1 MTTEAPNW
9 LPVKPENIPADLK
22 ARDQWV
28 AWRPVCRDGKWTKVP
43 INIRSGREAKSDTPA
58 TWAPFDAAL
67 AYASAHPWNGNGRG
81 VAGVGYVLAADD
93 PFVGVDL
100 DKCLDPDKGID
111 GFAMWV
117 MEQLASYTEVSPSGT
132 GLRIII
138 KGKLPPQ
145 GRRKGTFEVYESG
158 RFLTITGQLALEG
171 EPNLNTVHDR
181 QKQLDA
187 VHARVFAPKEQTQR
201 PLSDHDLLDRA
212 FKSKT
217 GRELERLM
225 AGDITGHASASEAD
239 LALCNA
245 LAFWTGKDA
254 SRMDRIFRSS
264 GLFRPKWDEKHFANG
279 TTYGAATIAKAIAGT
294 KDTFGQGQARTS
306 SASTGDAEGYDPRR
320 EEAKINAQ
328 LDANDRKKAQLWKT
342 AREVFPRTPFPWD
355 VLPEDVAASFKQ
367 LARSCAGSA
376 NPLPGAAFAIIGAAV
391 GRTLAV
397 TPKLGWSEPAIVWH
411 GDIRES
417 GSGKTAPLWMM
428 ADALLK
434 AQRAEDDRAKDD
446 QADYD
451 ALPAKE
457 KKNAELPKPA
467 RSYYCSDATMEG
479 LRSALKD
486 HPTGGV
492 IVILS
497 ELSAI
502 ISGQNQYKRQGND
515 REALLCLHDGKPA
528 RIVRAGKPA
537 LSLYDARV
545 SIIGGIQPGIFKT
558 VFGSQAGQ
566 FLEDGTINRF
576 LFTYEPSTHHV
587 LTSESWSE
595 ENAIA
600 WAKIVQAALQW
611 ADDQEGLEPV
621 KMILSTEAQGLFFSW
636 RNDLDA
642 TKGALP
648 QEMRGFLAKT
658 YGYALR
664 LAGIINVIRRLAVG
678 MEPAAMLDA
687 DDVRRGIK
695 AASFYL
701 SQAVDCMATMAT
713 EKAAPPVE
721 VSERTQTL
729 ALTLNQLQDKTD
741 NGRLAV
747 GYVMDAFNAASPET
761 QKFTAGKSFGAFLR
775 GCGLTI
781 TEGKHDANGRKSA
794 KCLVWNSKAEA
805 LTQTIQTKPDNDIL
819 SAGYETP
826 ATTPSADN
834 PDKPDNVHREGDLS
848 GDREIMREEKRE
860 GQNYYLDCL
869 DCLESKAGSQLEDP
883 DNRPDKKILSGLSA
897 PSPVEGEGFPDEV
910 EI

>member
-1 MTTEAPNW
+1 MTTHCPLRLQLNA
-9 LPVKPENIPADLK
+9 ENVPGVLK
-22 ARDQWV
+22 ERPQWV
-28 AWRPVCRDGKWTKVP
+28 VWRPVLRDGKWTKIP
-43 INIRSGREAKSDTPA
+43 IDAKNGKNAKSDAPT
-58 TWAPFDAAL
+58 TWATFDQAL
-67 AYASAHPWNGNGRG
+67 GYFQRNPWTGNG
-81 VAGVGYVLAADD
+81 AGVGGIGFVFSKDD

-100 DKCLDPDKGID
+100 DKCLDPEKGISD
-111 GFAMWV
+111 FALWV
-117 MEQLASYTEVSPSGT
+117 VDALASYTEVSPSGT
-132 GLRIII
+132 GLHVILE
-138 KGKLPPQ
+138 GKLPPA
-145 GRRKGTFEVYESG
+145 GRRKESFEVYEAG
-158 RFLTITGQLALEG
+158 RFFTVTGNAPLE
-171 EPNLNTVHDR
+171 EHREVRPR
-181 QKQLDA
+181 QKQLED
-187 VHARVFAPKEQTQR
+187 VHGRIFKPEGNKQDQSQRTQR
-201 PLSDHDLLDRA
+201 PLSDHELLDRA
-212 FKSKT
+212 FKSKA

-225 AGDITGHASASEAD
+225 AGDTGRHASASEAD

-245 LAFWTGKDA
+245 LAFWTDRDVD
-254 SRMDRIFRSS
+254 RMDRIFRSS
-264 GLFRPKWDEKHFANG
+264 GLFRADKWDKKHFANG
-279 TTYGAATIAKAIAGT
+279 RTYGQGTIEKAIAGT
-294 KDTFGQGQARTS
+294 RETFDQGRFRNTLP
-306 SASTGDAEGYDPRR
+306 AST
-320 EEAKINAQ
+320 EEADNASLSTSDKGGARQ
-328 LDANDRKKAQLWKT
+328 WAT

-355 VLPEDVAASFKQ
+355 VLPQDVESSFKQ

-391 GRTLAV
+391 GRTLSV
-397 TPKLGWSEPAIVWH
+397 TPKFGWSEPAIVWH

-417 GSGKTAPLWMM
+417 GSGKTAPLWTL
-428 ADALLK
+428 ADVLLK
-434 AQRAEDDRAKDD
+434 AQRAEDDRAKND
-446 QADYD
+446 QDSYD
-451 ALPAKE
+451 ALPPKE
-457 KKNAELPKPA
+457 KKNSDQPKPA

-486 HPTGGV
+486 HPTGGIV
-492 IVILS
+492 VILS

-566 FLEDGTINRF
+566 FLEDGTISRF

-595 ENAIA
+595 ANAIA

-611 ADDQEGLEPV
+611 ADGQAGREAA
-621 KMILSTEAQGLFFSW
+621 KMVLSTEAQDLFFSW
-636 RNDLDA
+636 RNELDA

-664 LAGIINVIRRLAVG
+664 LAGIINVIRRLGMG
-678 MEPAAMLDA
+678 MEPSAMLDA
-687 DDVRRGIK
+687 DDIRRGIK

-701 SQAVDCMATMAT
+701 SQAVDCMTTMVT

-729 ALTLNQLQDKTD
+729 MQTLQTLRDQTD

-747 GYVMDAFNAASPET
+747 GFVAEAFNAVAPAE
-761 QKFTAGKSFGAFLR
+761 QKFASVRGFGAFLR

-781 TEGKHDANGRKSA
+781 TEGKHDANGRRAA
-794 KCLVWNSKAEA
+794 KCLLWNRQTEDFMQTLQTLQTSQTNVCAHGDGVVTTSTDIADIADVLPEEMASAEA
-805 LTQTIQTKPDNDIL
+805 QGEPLL
-819 SAGYETP
+819 
-826 ATTPSADN
+826 
-834 PDKPDNVHREGDLS
+834 
-848 GDREIMREEKRE
+848 
-860 GQNYYLDCL
+860 
-869 DCLESKAGSQLEDP
+869 
-883 DNRPDKKILSGLSA
+883 
-897 PSPVEGEGFPDEV
+897 VEGEDEFFMSAMSTCLHPQTGRGFPDADIEISTSAMSACLHEEDAATHRAQDEV

>member
-1 MTTEAPNW
+1 MTTESPNW

-58 TWAPFDAAL
+58 TWAPFADAL

-138 KGKLPPQ
+138 KGKLPKD

-171 EPNLNTVHDR
+171 EPNLDTVHDR

-254 SRMDRIFRSS
+254 ARMDRIFRSS

-328 LDANDRKKAQLWKT
+328 LDANDKKKAQLWKT

-701 SQAVDCMATMAT
+701 AQAVDCMATMAT

-729 ALTLNQLQDKTD
+729 MQTLQTLRDQTD

-747 GYVMDAFNAASPET
+747 GFVADTFNAAAPAE
-761 QKFTAGKSFGAFLR
+761 QKFTSVRGFGAFLR

-781 TEGKHDANGRKSA
+781 TEGKHDANGRRAA
-794 KCLVWNSKAEA
+794 KCLLWNRQIEDFM
-805 LTQTIQTKPDNDIL
+805 QTLQTSQTNVCAPGEG
-819 SAGYETP
+819 A
-826 ATTPSADN
+826 ATPSADIADIADVCPKN
-834 PDKPDNVHREGDLS
+834 RETG
-848 GDREIMREEKRE
+848 
-860 GQNYYLDCL
+860 
-869 DCLESKAGSQLEDP
+869 EDQGEP
-883 DNRPDKKILSGLSA
+883 L
-897 PSPVEGEGFPDEV
+897 PVEGENEFFMSAMSACLHPQAGSGCLDADVENPMSAMSACLQKEGDGNQDIQDEV